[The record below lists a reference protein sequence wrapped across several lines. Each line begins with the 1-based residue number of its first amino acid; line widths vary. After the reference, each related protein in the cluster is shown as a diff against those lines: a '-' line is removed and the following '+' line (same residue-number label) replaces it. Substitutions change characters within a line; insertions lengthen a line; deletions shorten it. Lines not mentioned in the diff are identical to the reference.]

1 MKTKTLSLLM
11 SAASACCGLGVFL
24 SCSPK
29 EACATSVEMV
39 TDSLVAD
46 IDMGHFAIAIQHPA
60 DTTSALAQA
69 LAEYASEVL
78 GGVYQGEY
86 TSPHAVM
93 AFYHS
98 QTIKDWQPDYQ
109 QLKEVSD
116 ADPKFYWNAAISKV
130 ADTPRFLTVAYTC
143 ESYQGGAHGLS
154 LHFGITLR
162 KSDCRRMG
170 WEILRNSNGEKV
182 QELMRQGLKEYFN
195 VKTDDELKNL
205 LFNENYIYTMPLPQ
219 CPPLFTADGIQFVY
233 NPYEI
238 APYAAGRPT
247 FVIPYEK
254 LSDNLTVTAQRL
266 CGITTTTH

>member
-1 MKTKTLSLLM
+1 MRTKSLSLLM

-29 EACATSVEMV
+29 ETCATSVEMV
-39 TDSLVAD
+39 GDSLVAD

-69 LAEYASEVL
+69 VAEYASEAL
-78 GGVYQGEY
+78 GGTYQGEY
-86 TSPHAVM
+86 TSPHAIM
-93 AFYHS
+93 SFYHS
-98 QTIKDWQPDYQ
+98 QTIKDWLPDYQ

-116 ADPKFYWNAAISKV
+116 ADNKFYWNVRITTV
-130 ADTPRFLTVAYTC
+130 ADTPQFLTIAYNC
-143 ESYQGGAHGLS
+143 ETYQGGAHGLGV
-154 LHFGITLR
+154 HFGITLR
-162 KSDCRRMG
+162 KSDCRRVG
-170 WEILRNSNGEKV
+170 WEVIRNSNGEKV
-182 QELMRQGLKEYFN
+182 QELMRQGLREYFN

-205 LFNENYIYTMPLPQ
+205 LFDENYIYTMPMPQ

-247 FVIPYEK
+247 FVIPYNK
-254 LSDNLTVTAQRL
+254 LNDNLTVTAQRL
-266 CGITTTTH
+266 CGNI